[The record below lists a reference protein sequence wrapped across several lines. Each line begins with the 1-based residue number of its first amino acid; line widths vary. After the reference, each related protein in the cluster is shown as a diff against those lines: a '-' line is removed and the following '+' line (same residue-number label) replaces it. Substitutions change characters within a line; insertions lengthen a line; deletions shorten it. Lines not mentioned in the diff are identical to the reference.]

1 MSIPVGEGGIVV
13 GAARSVHAEAIDI
26 ARDFLDALDRRDLPA
41 ASALLAPQFS
51 MRVTGG
57 HRFTSLAE
65 FVAYA
70 AGRYA
75 TMRKSGRQY
84 DACDAALGV
93 VVYAHGSM
101 SGEWREGGSFQ
112 DVRWVDRFVI
122 QGSRITELQTLS
134 EIGEFRP
141 R

>member
-26 ARDFLDALDRRDLPA
+26 ARDFLDALDRRDLA
-41 ASALLAPQFS
+41 AATALLAPQFS

-57 HRFTSLAE
+57 HRFAALAD
-65 FVAYA
+65 FAAYA
-70 AGRYA
+70 ASRYA
-75 TMRKSGRQY
+75 SFRKSGRQF

-122 QGSRITELQTLS
+122 QGARITELQTLS

>member
-26 ARDFLDALDRRDLPA
+26 ARDFLDALDRHDLSA
-41 ASALLAPQFS
+41 ATALLMPHFS

-57 HRFTSLAE
+57 HRFATLAE
-65 FVAYA
+65 FIAYA
-70 AGRYA
+70 SGRYA
-75 TMRKSGRQY
+75 AMRKSGRQY

-93 VVYAHGSM
+93 VVYARGTM
-101 SGEWREGGSFQ
+101 SGEWRDGGSFH
-112 DVRWVDRFVI
+112 DVRWIDRFLI
-122 QGSRITELQTLS
+122 QNGRITELQTLS

>member
-26 ARDFLDALDRRDLPA
+26 ARDFLDALDRRDLA
-41 ASALLAPQFS
+41 AATALLAPQFG

-57 HRFTSLAE
+57 HRFVTLAE

-75 TMRKSGRQY
+75 SMRKSGRQY

-93 VVYAHGSM
+93 VVYARGTM
-101 SGEWREGGSFQ
+101 SGEWRDGGSFQ
-112 DVRWVDRFVI
+112 DVRWVDRFLI
-122 QGSRITELQTLS
+122 RDGRITELQTLS
-134 EIGEFRP
+134 EIGEFRA